1 MLFRIPISQTK
12 RRVLWFVE
20 LLTILFSPV
29 NAAMVFSGDD
39 NESVSIVAI
48 SNLPLFDGNKVLTLE
63 VTPQKYYKGE
73 VLKSFANVTNGLDAV
88 KVGKKSTGIYFEM
101 KQMPPQNVDCPGNC
115 WMCWGICCETD
126 EWDNQQLYQ
135 GPW

>member
-1 MLFRIPISQTK
+1 
-12 RRVLWFVE
+12 
-20 LLTILFSPV
+20 
-29 NAAMVFSGDD
+29 MVFSGDD

-88 KVGKKSTGIYFEM
+88 KVGKKSTVSIL
-101 KQMPPQNVDCPGNC
+101 K
-115 WMCWGICCETD
+115 
-126 EWDNQQLYQ
+126 
-135 GPW
+135 